1 MSENALKRIAIVMA
15 RDKGAFDHGQRLS
28 AGVIHHRLETHFP
41 RHDYKLMSVKLYLLR
56 LMDAGLVQASQ
67 RGGPPIYQLTENG
80 YATASEE
87 YWSIRDELGY
97 AEPAAHSVTD
107 TAAGIIAA
115 TAKEFIPVA
124 V

>member
-15 RDKGAFDHGQRLS
+15 RDNGAFDRSQRLS

-41 RHDYKLMSVKLYLLR
+41 NHDYKLMSVKLYLLR
-56 LMDAGLVQASQ
+56 LMDAGLVKASQ

-80 YATASEE
+80 YAAASEE
-87 YWSIRDELGY
+87 YWCIRDELGY
-97 AEPAAHSVTD
+97 TEPAVHSVTE